1 MDDFIETLPSPRDD
15 NNLETTNTNTE
26 LNLGQ
31 IKSML
36 DEIEAMNED
45 DHSNII
51 RILEDNDINFM
62 ENDNGIFVKM
72 NQLPIKIIKEIYDYV
87 SDIRETKKD
96 LETAI
101 QSMEPSLIMDERNK
115 SADNSN
121 TNSQEDVNI
130 NVEDWKLAIIEKM
143 RDQTKNKKQKRTK
156 PTSKS
161 SVSSS

>member
-15 NNLETTNTNTE
+15 INLETTNTNTE

-156 PTSKS
+156 LTSKS
-161 SVSSS
+161 YVSSS

>member
-1 MDDFIETLPSPRDD
+1 MDDFIETVSSPRDD
-15 NNLETTNTNTE
+15 INLETTNTNTE

-115 SADNSN
+115 SADNSI
-121 TNSQEDVNI
+121 TNPQEDVNI

-156 PTSKS
+156 QTSKS

>member
-1 MDDFIETLPSPRDD
+1 MDDFIETVPSPRDD
-15 NNLETTNTNTE
+15 INLETTNTE

-36 DEIEAMNED
+36 HEIEAMNED

-51 RILEDNDINFM
+51 RILEDNDVNFM
-62 ENDNGIFVKM
+62 ENENGIFVKM

-115 SADNSN
+115 SADNSI
-121 TNSQEDVNI
+121 TNPQEDVNI

-156 PTSKS
+156 QTSKS

>member
-1 MDDFIETLPSPRDD
+1 MDDFIETVPSPRDD
-15 NNLETTNTNTE
+15 INLETTNTE

-101 QSMEPSLIMDERNK
+101 QSMEPSFIMDERNK

>member
-1 MDDFIETLPSPRDD
+1 MDDFIETVPSPRDD
-15 NNLETTNTNTE
+15 INLETTNTNTE

-156 PTSKS
+156 LTSKS

>member
-1 MDDFIETLPSPRDD
+1 MDDFIETVPSPRDD
-15 NNLETTNTNTE
+15 INLETTNTE

-36 DEIEAMNED
+36 HEIEAMNED

-51 RILEDNDINFM
+51 RILEDNDVNFM
-62 ENDNGIFVKM
+62 ENENGIFVKM

-87 SDIRETKKD
+87 SDIRDTKKD

-115 SADNSN
+115 SADNSI
-121 TNSQEDVNI
+121 TNPQEDVNI

-156 PTSKS
+156 QTSKS

>member
-1 MDDFIETLPSPRDD
+1 MDDFIETVSPPTDD
-15 NNLETTNTNTE
+15 INLKTTNNTE

-36 DEIEAMNED
+36 HEIEAMNED

-51 RILEDNDINFM
+51 RILEDNEINFM

-72 NQLPIKIIKEIYDYV
+72 NQLPITIIKEIYEYV
-87 SDIRETKKD
+87 SDIRETKKN

-101 QSMEPSLIMDERNK
+101 QSMESSLIMDERNK

-143 RDQTKNKKQKRTK
+143 
-156 PTSKS
+156 
-161 SVSSS
+161 

>member
-1 MDDFIETLPSPRDD
+1 MDDFIETVPSQRDD
-15 NNLETTNTNTE
+15 INLETTNTE

-36 DEIEAMNED
+36 HEIEAMNED

-51 RILEDNDINFM
+51 RILEDNDVNFM
-62 ENDNGIFVKM
+62 ENENGIFVKM

-115 SADNSN
+115 SADNSI
-121 TNSQEDVNI
+121 TNPQEDVNI

-156 PTSKS
+156 QTSKS

>member
-15 NNLETTNTNTE
+15 INLETTNTNTE

-96 LETAI
+96 LETANSI
-101 QSMEPSLIMDERNK
+101 NGTLF
-115 SADNSN
+115 DNG
-121 TNSQEDVNI
+121 
-130 NVEDWKLAIIEKM
+130 
-143 RDQTKNKKQKRTK
+143 
-156 PTSKS
+156 
-161 SVSSS
+161 

>member
-1 MDDFIETLPSPRDD
+1 MDDFIETVPSPRDD
-15 NNLETTNTNTE
+15 INLETTNTE

-36 DEIEAMNED
+36 HEIEAMNED

-51 RILEDNDINFM
+51 RILEDNDVNFM
-62 ENDNGIFVKM
+62 ENENGIFVKM

-115 SADNSN
+115 SADNSI
-121 TNSQEDVNI
+121 TNPQEDVNI

>member
-1 MDDFIETLPSPRDD
+1 MDDFIETVPSPRDD
-15 NNLETTNTNTE
+15 INLETTNTE

-36 DEIEAMNED
+36 HEIEAMNED

-51 RILEDNDINFM
+51 RILEDNDVNFM
-62 ENDNGIFVKM
+62 ENENGIFVKM

-156 PTSKS
+156 QTSKS

>member
-1 MDDFIETLPSPRDD
+1 MDDFIETVPSPRDD
-15 NNLETTNTNTE
+15 INLETTNTE

-36 DEIEAMNED
+36 HEIEAMNED

-115 SADNSN
+115 SADNSI
-121 TNSQEDVNI
+121 TNPQEDVNI

-156 PTSKS
+156 QTSKS

>member
-1 MDDFIETLPSPRDD
+1 MDDFIETVPSPRDD
-15 NNLETTNTNTE
+15 INLETTNTE

-36 DEIEAMNED
+36 HEIEAMNED

-51 RILEDNDINFM
+51 RILEDNDVNFM
-62 ENDNGIFVKM
+62 ENENGIFVKM

>member
-1 MDDFIETLPSPRDD
+1 MDDFIETVPSPRDD
-15 NNLETTNTNTE
+15 INLETTNTNTE

-51 RILEDNDINFM
+51 RILEDNDVNFM
-62 ENDNGIFVKM
+62 ENENGIFVKM

-115 SADNSN
+115 SADNSI
-121 TNSQEDVNI
+121 TNPQEDVNI

-156 PTSKS
+156 QTSKS